1 MLTEEELKKLRL
13 EDVLEHQ
20 YGALA
25 RWQAR
30 LLGISDDGWDRRTS
44 SGQWEARHKAV
55 IVDRG
60 WRHHEWAPS
69 AAAVLRA
76 GPGAHLAVWS
86 GADLLGLNLRQAPD
100 ELLRLWVRHSDR
112 RPRPAAGLILRR
124 SRHLSSGLDIT
135 VRKGLPV
142 TSRERA
148 VVDRLGLPMHWRERE
163 SLLAEVLQLR
173 LTTEARL
180 AACAAR
186 NLGGAAV
193 LRQLLGLLDGHDSG
207 DELELDRLARS
218 VAISCEAG
226 ITVVHLDGTRDL
238 LDLFD
243 EETGTNLE
251 SDGWSFHR
259 DPKQREADELR
270 DERLRGIGLAV
281 ARFTHRQV
289 WHKQAESRR
298 RIVETTAGRRWTRP
312 PGVELIRPVAA
323 AA

>member
-1 MLTEEELKKLRL
+1 MA
-13 EDVLEHQ
+13 DVLDLQ
-20 YGALA
+20 FGALA

-30 LLGISDDGWDRRTS
+30 LLGISDDAWDRRVA

-86 GADLLGLNLRQAPD
+86 CAELLTLKLRVAPD
-100 ELLRLWVRHSDR
+100 PLLRLWVPHSDR
-112 RPRPAAGLILRR
+112 RPRPAAGLVLRR
-124 SRHLSSGLDIT
+124 SRHLSSSLDIT
-135 VRKGLPV
+135 VRKNLPV
-142 TSRERA
+142 TTRERA
-148 VVDRLGLPMHWRERE
+148 VIDRLGHPMPWRDRE

-173 LTTEARL
+173 LTTEPRL

-186 NLGGAAV
+186 QLRGAAV
-193 LRQLLGLLDGHDSG
+193 LRQLLGVLDCHDSG

-218 VAISCEAG
+218 VGINCEAG
-226 ITVVHLDGTRDL
+226 MTVVHVDGTRDM
-238 LDLFD
+238 LDLVD
-243 EETGTNLE
+243 ERTGTNLE
-251 SDGWSFHR
+251 SDGWFFHR
-259 DPKQREADELR
+259 DPEQREADELR

-289 WHKQAESRR
+289 WHQQAQSRR
-298 RIVETTAGRRWTRP
+298 RIVETTTGRRWTRP
-312 PGVELIRPVAA
+312 PGVQLIPRQAA

>member
-1 MLTEEELKKLRL
+1 MLSAEQLPKVTLA
-13 EDVLEHQ
+13 DVLDQ
-20 YGALA
+20 QFGALA

-30 LLGISDDGWDRRTS
+30 LLGISDDAWDRRVA
-44 SGQWEARHKAV
+44 SGLWEARHKAV

-86 GADLLGLNLRQAPD
+86 CADLLELNLREAPD
-100 ELLRLWVRHSDR
+100 RDIRLWVPHSDR
-112 RPRPAAGLILRR
+112 RPRPAAGLVLRR
-124 SRHLSSGLDIT
+124 SRHVSSTLDISS
-135 VRKGLPV
+135 RKGLPV

-148 VVDRLGLPMHWRERE
+148 IIDRLGLPMHWRDRE
-163 SLLAEVLQLR
+163 SMLAEVLQLR
-173 LTTEARL
+173 LTTEPRL

-186 NLGGAAV
+186 PLNGAAV
-193 LRQLLGLLDGHDSG
+193 LRDLLGLLDGHDSG

-218 VAISCEAG
+218 VGVSCEAG
-226 ITVVHLDGTRDL
+226 VTVIHLDGTKDL

-243 EETGTNLE
+243 EKTGTNFE
-251 SDGWSFHR
+251 SDGWSFHS